1 MDGALYRPIATAACG
16 TATAADDSLGD
27 KVIKLVKGEVF
38 QREMFIHR
46 LDRFFLSNLCKS
58 VDRKRRVQGGLL
70 VFPYAA
76 DCMPA
81 DCFRFINRIRAVLD
95 V

>member
-1 MDGALYRPIATAACG
+1 MDGALYRPTATAACG

-46 LDRFFLSNLCKS
+46 LHGFFLNQS
-58 VDRKRRVQGGLL
+58 
-70 VFPYAA
+70 
-76 DCMPA
+76 M
-81 DCFRFINRIRAVLD
+81 
-95 V
+95 

>member
-46 LDRFFLSNLCKS
+46 LHRFFLKQS
-58 VDRKRRVQGGLL
+58 
-70 VFPYAA
+70 
-76 DCMPA
+76 M
-81 DCFRFINRIRAVLD
+81 
-95 V
+95 

>member
-27 KVIKLVKGEVF
+27 KVIKLVKGDVF

-46 LDRFFLSNLCKS
+46 LHRLFLSNLCDLWIES
-58 VDRKRRVQGGLL
+58 AEFRGLL

-76 DCMPA
+76 DSMPA
-81 DCFRFINRIRAVLD
+81 DCFRFINRVRAVLD